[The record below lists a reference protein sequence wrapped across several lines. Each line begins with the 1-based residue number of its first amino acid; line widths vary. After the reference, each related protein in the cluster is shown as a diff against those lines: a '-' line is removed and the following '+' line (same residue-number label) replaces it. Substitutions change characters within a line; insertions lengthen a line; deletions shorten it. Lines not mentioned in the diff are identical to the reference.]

1 MLDKVKR
8 GISRSY
14 VTISKF
20 PNGQRI
26 ESIEMDEFVGRL
38 EYDECNE
45 SNPLV
50 IIDGKSYTWNQLGQM
65 IGAFEGFQIKVKM
78 VDMTD
83 DVE

>member
-1 MLDKVKR
+1 
-8 GISRSY
+8 
-14 VTISKF
+14 
-20 PNGQRI
+20 
-26 ESIEMDEFVGRL
+26 MDEFVGRL